1 MSGPGPNRRVR
12 TPTVLQ
18 MDATEAGAAVL
29 TMVLNSYGREVLL
42 QEVRE
47 ACSVTRDG
55 VNTRNMVAAAET
67 YGFDCTES
75 HPSSAE
81 LVAIKVPFIVLW
93 GHNHFLVV
101 EGFGRRKVRVND
113 PASGHRNISVDDLSD
128 GYGGTVLTC
137 EPRPGFRPDPR
148 RERRRPTVEMLR
160 LLGSSKRS
168 VAYAAIAGVVM
179 VVPTTAAA
187 GLASIFVDQVLS
199 QGNENWAVTVVV
211 VAALVGVLL
220 FTLSLFQQR
229 VLLRLR
235 MKLSIQMS
243 ATFLWHLLRLP
254 IRYFD
259 SRSPGGLV
267 TRVQFNNYVAF
278 LLSKQL
284 ATAAIGLITMVLF
297 AGIMVALNPIL
308 GAVAVGVAVFNLAA
322 LLGVSRARTSTNQDL
337 QQTIVRLSGYT
348 YVGINMIDDIK
359 ATGAEDEYFAR
370 WAGIQAQTVNSGQR
384 LGFLTQGLLVV
395 PGFLAL
401 MDVVVILAV
410 GGSLVISGEL
420 RLSSLIAFQILA
432 SSFFAPISQIVVVAS
447 RFQDARAWM
456 QQIGDVME
464 QPEDEAVAQATGPLG
479 SADGQRPIRSPN
491 GDSAPPRPR
500 LSGRLELRNLTF
512 GYSPNEPPLIKDLSV
527 VLEPGMRVAFVG
539 PTGSGKS
546 TVANMVVGLL
556 KPWSGEI
563 LFDGQPRE
571 AIPREVLSASLGKV
585 DQSVLLF
592 SGTVIDNI
600 RFWDDAIPASSAVL
614 AAEDACIAD
623 EIQAKPDGFGHRLA
637 EGGRNLSGGQ
647 RQRVEIARVLAT
659 NPTIVVLDEATSA
672 LDAITEADVDT
683 NLRRRGCTCV
693 IIAHRLST
701 IRDCDQI
708 LVLDRGEVVER
719 GTHEELIA
727 LDGLYR
733 ELVSS
738 A

>member
-1 MSGPGPNRRVR
+1 MSGTGSHRRVR

-18 MDATEAGAAVL
+18 MDATEGGAAAL
-29 TMVLNSYGREVLL
+29 TMVLNAYGRNVLL
-42 QEVRE
+42 QDVRE

-55 VNTRNMVAAAET
+55 VNTRNMVAAAES
-67 YGFDCTES
+67 YGFDCTEA
-75 HPSSAE
+75 HPAADALSDGT
-81 LVAIKVPFIVLW
+81 VPFIASW
-93 GHNHFLVV
+93 GQSHFVVV
-101 EGFGRRKVRVND
+101 EGFRGRKAHVND
-113 PASGHRNISVDDLSD
+113 PASGHRTMSMDELAQ
-128 GYGGTVLTC
+128 GYGGTTLTC

-148 RERRRPTVEMLR
+148 RDRRRPTVEMLR
-160 LLGSSKRS
+160 LLGTSKGS
-168 VAYAAIAGVVM
+168 VGYAVLAGVAL

-199 QGNENWAVTVVV
+199 QGNENWAAKVVV
-211 VAALVGVLL
+211 LAALVGVLL
-220 FTLSLFQQR
+220 FGLSLFQQR

-284 ATAAIGLITMVLF
+284 ATAAIGLITMALF
-297 AGIMVALNPIL
+297 AVIMVALNPLL
-308 GAVAVGVAVFNLAA
+308 GAVAIGVALFNLAA
-322 LLGVSRARTSTNQDL
+322 LLSVSRARTATNQDL
-337 QQTIVRLSGYT
+337 QQTLVRLSGYT

-359 ATGAEDEYFAR
+359 ATGAEDEYFSR
-370 WAGIQAQTVNSGQR
+370 WAGIQAQAVNSGQR

-395 PGFLAL
+395 PGFL
-401 MDVVVILAV
+401 MTMNFVVILAV
-410 GGSLVISGEL
+410 GGSLVISHDL
-420 RLSSLIAFQILA
+420 KLSSLIAFQVLA
-432 SSFFAPISQIVVVAS
+432 SSFFAPIAQIVVVAS

-456 QQIGDVME
+456 QQIGDVIE
-464 QPEDEAVAQATGPLG
+464 QPEDQAVAQATGPLG
-479 SADGQRPIRSPN
+479 SANGRGHVATPN
-491 GDSAPPRPR
+491 GDAAPPRPR
-500 LSGRLELRNLTF
+500 LSGRLELREITF

-546 TVANMVVGLL
+546 TVANIVAGLL
-556 KPWSGEI
+556 EPWSGEV

-585 DQSVLLF
+585 DQSILLF
-592 SGTVIDNI
+592 SGTVIENI
-600 RFWDDAIPASSAVL
+600 RFWDEAIPASSAVL
-614 AAEDACIAD
+614 AAEDACIAA

-647 RQRVEIARVLAT
+647 RQRLEIARVLAT
-659 NPTIVVLDEATSA
+659 NPSMVILDEATSA
-672 LDAITEADVDT
+672 LDAITEEAVDT

-708 LVLDRGEVVER
+708 IVLDHGEVVER

-727 LDGLYR
+727 LDGLYK